1 MNYSDYLGAH
11 DDFVNRYRFQY
22 GNISST
28 NTAAQTASTNTN
40 GQYASG
46 ISDKGFVANTCTD
59 GVDDGKIG
67 IDGVLINL
75 GEGILKGFADGIT
88 GMFTDSN
95 GNFSLAKTLTTV
107 AIGGLCVAFPA
118 VGVAACAIGA
128 VSGGAQIY
136 KGFAAMGEA
145 KTDAEAKA
153 IWENIGAGGSTVV
166 GCVLGAKASV
176 GAMKNSASLSSIDD
190 IANTAGKSLDD
201 ILGSANDLSK
211 VIDNSD
217 DAVKAAS
224 KLLKSKGV
232 TNADDILKSIDDATD
247 AAKILDAVKNQGK
260 SSALDALKMQDKIK
274 FTDVVKA
281 FGKDALSSTKNN
293 GVKLA
298 NNVKNGLSSLQSEKS
313 KIQSEINSMKKALE
327 NVDDADEAAE
337 LSEAIKLK
345 KQMLESADD
354 SSPFSQA
361 VKEKFD
367 SYKQTKQNV
376 ADAQKNVSETSK
388 ALKKAKKSLTPE
400 EIKASPE
407 VQQAQVAY
415 DDAIKGLQTAK
426 SQTPFGQ
433 LTSKSATYSEFNN
446 ALKTGKISEI
456 IKSANPKTV
465 LANLKTDGVNI
476 YNYLCNPNTSVS
488 QAVNMYGYD
497 NTMEVLK
504 VIYAINQTNS
514 TV

>member
-1 MNYSDYLGAH
+1 MSYSEYLGAH

-22 GNISST
+22 GNSYT
-28 NTAAQTASTNTN
+28 NNTATQTAATNTN

-107 AIGGLCVAFPA
+107 AVGGLCVAFPA

-128 VSGGAQIY
+128 VSGGTQIY
-136 KGFAAMGEA
+136 KGFAAMGDA

-176 GAMKNSASLSSIDD
+176 GAMKGSSTAAIDD
-190 IANTAGKSLDD
+190 VLKN
-201 ILGSANDLSK
+201 
-211 VIDNSD
+211 ID
-217 DAVKAAS
+217 
-224 KLLKSKGV
+224 
-232 TNADDILKSIDDATD
+232 NADDIAGALKNANINNADEIANALKGVDLNNADDVSQALSKIDT
-247 AAKILDAVKNQGK
+247 
-260 SSALDALKMQDKIK
+260 SALGQLKGQNLQGSENITQRIAAL
-274 FTDVVKA
+274 
-281 FGKDALSSTKNN
+281 GKDALSSTKNN

-367 SYKQTKQNV
+367 NYKQTKQDIKN
-376 ADAQKNVSETSK
+376 AKTKISDLDKTKITDLSKSEIDDLMRQRAQAVEN
-388 ALKKAKKSLTPE
+388 LN
-400 EIKASPE
+400 
-407 VQQAQVAY
+407 
-415 DDAIKGLQTAK
+415 TAK

-456 IKSANPKTV
+456 IKSVNPKTV
-465 LANLKTDGVNI
+465 LANLKTDGVNV
-476 YNYLCNPNTSVS
+476 YNYLCNPNTSIS
-488 QAVNMYGYD
+488 QAVSMYGYD

>member
-1 MNYSDYLGAH
+1 MSYSEYLGAH

-22 GNISST
+22 GNT
-28 NTAAQTASTNTN
+28 YANNTATQTAAANTN

-118 VGVAACAIGA
+118 LGVAACAIGA
-128 VSGGAQIY
+128 VSGGTQLV
-136 KGFAAMGEA
+136 KGAVAASKA
-145 KTDAEAKA
+145 TTDAEAKA
-153 IWENIGAGGSTVV
+153 AWENIGAGGSTVV

-176 GAMKNSASLSSIDD
+176 GAMKGSSTAAIDD
-190 IANTAGKSLDD
+190 VLKN
-201 ILGSANDLSK
+201 
-211 VIDNSD
+211 ID
-217 DAVKAAS
+217 
-224 KLLKSKGV
+224 
-232 TNADDILKSIDDATD
+232 NADDIAGALKNANINNADEIANALKGVDLNNADDVSQALSKIDT
-247 AAKILDAVKNQGK
+247 
-260 SSALDALKMQDKIK
+260 SALGQLKGQNLQGSENITQRIAAL
-274 FTDVVKA
+274 
-281 FGKDALSSTKNN
+281 GKDALSSTKNN

-367 SYKQTKQNV
+367 NYKQTKQDIKN
-376 ADAQKNVSETSK
+376 AKTKISDLDKTKITDLSKSEIDDLMRQRAQAVEN
-388 ALKKAKKSLTPE
+388 LN
-400 EIKASPE
+400 
-407 VQQAQVAY
+407 
-415 DDAIKGLQTAK
+415 TAK

-433 LTSKSATYSEFNN
+433 LTSKSTTYSEFNN

-476 YNYLCNPNTSVS
+476 YNYLCNPNTSIS
-488 QAVNMYGYD
+488 QAVSIYGYD

>member
-1 MNYSDYLGAH
+1 MSYSEYLGAH

-22 GNISST
+22 GNT
-28 NTAAQTASTNTN
+28 YANNTATQTAATNTN

-118 VGVAACAIGA
+118 LGVAACAIGA
-128 VSGGAQIY
+128 VSGGAQIC
-136 KGFAAMGEA
+136 KGFAAMGDA

-176 GAMKNSASLSSIDD
+176 GAMKGSSTAAIDD
-190 IANTAGKSLDD
+190 VLKN
-201 ILGSANDLSK
+201 
-211 VIDNSD
+211 ID
-217 DAVKAAS
+217 
-224 KLLKSKGV
+224 
-232 TNADDILKSIDDATD
+232 NADDIAGALKNANINNADEIANALKGVDLNNADDVSQALSKIDT
-247 AAKILDAVKNQGK
+247 
-260 SSALDALKMQDKIK
+260 SALGQLKGQNLQGSENITQRIAAL
-274 FTDVVKA
+274 
-281 FGKDALSSTKNN
+281 GKDALSSTKNN

-367 SYKQTKQNV
+367 SYKQTKQDIKN
-376 ADAQKNVSETSK
+376 AKTKISDLDKTKITDLSKSEIDDLMRQRAQAVEN
-388 ALKKAKKSLTPE
+388 LN
-400 EIKASPE
+400 
-407 VQQAQVAY
+407 
-415 DDAIKGLQTAK
+415 TAK

-433 LTSKSATYSEFNN
+433 LTSKSTTYSEFNN

-488 QAVNMYGYD
+488 QAVSIYGYD

>member
-1 MNYSDYLGAH
+1 MSYSEYLGAH

-22 GNISST
+22 GNT
-28 NTAAQTASTNTN
+28 YTNNTATQTAAANTN

-118 VGVAACAIGA
+118 LGVAACAIGA
-128 VSGGAQIY
+128 VSGGTQLV
-136 KGFAAMGEA
+136 KGAVAASKA
-145 KTDAEAKA
+145 TTDAEAKA
-153 IWENIGAGGSTVV
+153 AWENIGAGGSTVV

-176 GAMKNSASLSSIDD
+176 GAMKGSSTAAIDD
-190 IANTAGKSLDD
+190 VLKN
-201 ILGSANDLSK
+201 
-211 VIDNSD
+211 ID
-217 DAVKAAS
+217 
-224 KLLKSKGV
+224 
-232 TNADDILKSIDDATD
+232 NADDIAGALKNANINNADEIANALKGVDLNNADDVSQALSKIDT
-247 AAKILDAVKNQGK
+247 
-260 SSALDALKMQDKIK
+260 SALGQLKGQNLQGSENITQRIAAL
-274 FTDVVKA
+274 
-281 FGKDALSSTKNN
+281 GKDALSSTKNN

-367 SYKQTKQNV
+367 NYKQTKQNV

-407 VQQAQVAY
+407 VQQAQGAY
-415 DDAIKGLQTAK
+415 DDAMKGLQTAK

-456 IKSANPKTV
+456 IKSVNPKTV

-476 YNYLCNPNTSVS
+476 YNYLCNPNTSIS

>member
-1 MNYSDYLGAH
+1 MSYSEYLGAH

-22 GNISST
+22 GNSYAN
-28 NTAAQTASTNTN
+28 NTATQTAATNTN

-95 GNFSLAKTLTTV
+95 GNFSLAKTLTTI

-128 VSGGAQIY
+128 VSGGTQLV
-136 KGFAAMGEA
+136 KGAVAASKA
-145 KTDAEAKA
+145 TTDAEAKA
-153 IWENIGAGGSTVV
+153 AWENIGAGGSTVV

-176 GAMKNSASLSSIDD
+176 GAMKGSSTAAIDD
-190 IANTAGKSLDD
+190 VLKN
-201 ILGSANDLSK
+201 
-211 VIDNSD
+211 ID
-217 DAVKAAS
+217 
-224 KLLKSKGV
+224 
-232 TNADDILKSIDDATD
+232 NADDIAGALKNANINNADEIANALKGVDLNNADDVSQALSKIDT
-247 AAKILDAVKNQGK
+247 
-260 SSALDALKMQDKIK
+260 SALGQLKGQNLQGSKNITQRIAAL
-274 FTDVVKA
+274 
-281 FGKDALSSTKNN
+281 GKDALSSTKNN

-298 NNVKNGLSSLQSEKS
+298 NNVKNGLNSLQSEKS

-367 SYKQTKQNV
+367 NYKQTKQDIKN
-376 ADAQKNVSETSK
+376 AKTKISDLDKTKITDLSKSEIDDLMRQRAQAVEN
-388 ALKKAKKSLTPE
+388 LN
-400 EIKASPE
+400 
-407 VQQAQVAY
+407 
-415 DDAIKGLQTAK
+415 TAK

-433 LTSKSATYSEFNN
+433 LTSKSTTYSEFNN

-476 YNYLCNPNTSVS
+476 YNYLCNPNTSIS
-488 QAVNMYGYD
+488 QAVSIYGYD